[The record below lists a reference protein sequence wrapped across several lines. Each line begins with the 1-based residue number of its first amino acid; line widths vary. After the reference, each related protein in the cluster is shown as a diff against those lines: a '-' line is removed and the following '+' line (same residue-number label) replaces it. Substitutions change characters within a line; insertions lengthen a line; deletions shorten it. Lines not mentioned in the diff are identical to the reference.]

1 MVTTNYAIHL
11 DEQQLLRAIVNAE
24 DLPVTVQKHLTECSR
39 CRVQK
44 ENAERELTTLGMLAE
59 RFAPSPTHAIV
70 LPAKPRLR
78 FGRWISLNWQAAAGM
93 AVAVAAIFLVV
104 WNSHLLKEFQKG
116 PPPNTA
122 QAMLEA
128 EQLMTAI
135 DRLVENPLPSE
146 YLAITGEDVSE
157 VDDEF
162 IRFLIPVDDSEP
174 FVSRPWEKG
183 SAPC

>member
-24 DLPVTVQKHLTECSR
+24 DLPDTAQKHLTECYR
-39 CRVQK
+39 CRIQK

-59 RFAPSPTHAIV
+59 RLALSPTQALV

-104 WNSHLLKEFQKG
+104 LNSHLLKEFQIG

-122 QAMLEA
+122 QAMLEV
-128 EQLMTAI
+128 
-135 DRLVENPLPSE
+135 LV
-146 YLAITGEDVSE
+146 I
-157 VDDEF
+157 
-162 IRFLIPVDDSEP
+162 
-174 FVSRPWEKG
+174 KK
-183 SAPC
+183 